1 MDISFSIS
9 SWHLWLMLG
18 MVLII
23 AEVIGTE
30 FILLA
35 LGAAALLTGAI
46 TGMFDLGLNAQL
58 VTIAVSAAVL
68 LPIFIRFYRRR
79 FKATGTRAVISE
91 GLYRDTELLIENYG
105 ERTGIRIQ
113 GDFFPAKSTEGDPL
127 KAGELVRVLE
137 LNGLTAI
144 VERI

>member
-9 SWHLWLMLG
+9 AWHLWLILG

-35 LGAAALLTGAI
+35 LGAAALVTGAI
-46 TGMFDLGLNAQL
+46 TGAFDLGLDAQL
-58 VTIAVSAAVL
+58 LTSAVAAAVL
-68 LPIFIRFYRRR
+68 VPLFIRLYRRR

-91 GLYRDTELLIENYG
+91 GLFQDTELLIEAYG

-113 GDFFPAKSTEGDPL
+113 GDFFPAASTEGDPL
-127 KAGELVRVLE
+127 QAGELVRVLE
-137 LNGLTAI
+137 LRGLTAI

>member
-1 MDISFSIS
+1 MDISFALS
-9 SWHLWLMLG
+9 SWHLWLILG
-18 MVLII
+18 MALII

-35 LGAAALLTGAI
+35 LGAAALVTGGI
-46 TGMFDLGLNAQL
+46 TGVFDLGLNAQL
-58 VTIAVSAAVL
+58 ISCAVAAAVL
-68 LPIFIRFYRRR
+68 VPLFIRFYRRR
-79 FKATGTRAVISE
+79 FRATGTRAVISE
-91 GLYRDTELLIENYG
+91 GLYRDTELVIENYG

-113 GDFFPAKSTEGDPL
+113 GDFFPARSTEGDPL

-137 LNGLTAI
+137 LRGLTAV